1 MGRLCVVLCV
11 TAVLSGTR
19 AAAQSAHHTADTA
32 HDSAYAA
39 MQERGRMVMGVDQY
53 TSTHHFDDLSYG
65 GRITL
70 VRNADDSAGAARIQ
84 MHLRTI
90 AAAFRAG
97 DFSSPMMVHVT
108 DVPGTDVMIA
118 RKAAIEYSVH
128 ALPRGG
134 ELIIRTRDP
143 DAIRAVHEFL
153 AFQRSEHH
161 AGH

>member
-1 MGRLCVVLCV
+1 MHRLHVLV
-11 TAVLSGTR
+11 FVLAMLPGTLAR
-19 AAAQSAHHTADTA
+19 AQATHQAADTS

-53 TSTHHFDDLSYG
+53 TSTHHFDDLSDG

-70 VRNADDSAGAARIQ
+70 VRNVDDSTGAAHIQ
-84 MHLRTI
+84 MHLRAI
-90 AAAFRAG
+90 AAAFAAG
-97 DFSSPMMVHVT
+97 DFSSPMMVHMK

-118 RKAAIEYSVH
+118 KKAAITYSVR

-134 ELIIRTRDP
+134 ELTIRTRDS
-143 DAIRAVHEFL
+143 DAIRAVHAFL

-161 AGH
+161 TGH